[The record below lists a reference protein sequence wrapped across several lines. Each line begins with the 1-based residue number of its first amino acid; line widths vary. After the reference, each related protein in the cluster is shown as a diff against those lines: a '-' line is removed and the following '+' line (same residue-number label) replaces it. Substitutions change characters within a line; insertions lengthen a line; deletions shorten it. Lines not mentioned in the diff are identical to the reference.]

1 MISWKVF
8 LLRGRLRY
16 ERGDE
21 KWILNEY
28 ASSTAGRNLLGTM
41 KDTRTF
47 SEQTYADAL
56 ASYNKTWDETY
67 SLSVTAGGSFTKT
80 SASSIE
86 LIGWGDKEFK
96 VNNGVITRVLI
107 IRTSSPRRTIIRCK
121 PQRL

>member
-1 MISWKVF
+1 
-8 LLRGRLRY
+8 
-16 ERGDE
+16 
-21 KWILNEY
+21 
-28 ASSTAGRNLLGTM
+28 M

-107 IRTSSPRRTIIRCK
+107 IEHLLPEELLYDANHRDSERKTLELCVRYCSVWI
-121 PQRL
+121 